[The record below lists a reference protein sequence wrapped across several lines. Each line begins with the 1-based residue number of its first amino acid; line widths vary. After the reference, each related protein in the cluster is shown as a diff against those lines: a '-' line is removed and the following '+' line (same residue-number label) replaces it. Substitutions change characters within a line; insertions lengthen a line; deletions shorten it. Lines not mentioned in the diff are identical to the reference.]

1 MRLSGAS
8 LVQSL
13 PNNDFRTVA
22 SGTQH
27 GFVGGAEII
36 HHGSSIVAKIVGE
49 PSGPVQPQPTDLLA
63 RRWPDTALV
72 TPITVPMN
80 PVMYPSDRD
89 REGTVPPQQ
98 KRERDM
104 TNEIREWDTNGLDAV
119 VRFLLVPIALSS
131 IALLVAM
138 AVGPNAASAKPKAPK
153 FHVTPDQVQVD
164 CVAGNGTFT
173 LDTGSGRYGCAGT
186 GGTLSCTAKGNC
198 TFTSNLPSL
207 TISRSTTIENL
218 VRGEAGAAG

>member
-1 MRLSGAS
+1 
-8 LVQSL
+8 
-13 PNNDFRTVA
+13 
-22 SGTQH
+22 
-27 GFVGGAEII
+27 
-36 HHGSSIVAKIVGE
+36 
-49 PSGPVQPQPTDLLA
+49 
-63 RRWPDTALV
+63 
-72 TPITVPMN
+72 
-80 PVMYPSDRD
+80 
-89 REGTVPPQQ
+89 
-98 KRERDM
+98 M

-153 FHVTPDQVQVD
+153 FHFTLDQVQVD

-198 TFTSNLPSL
+198 TFTSNLSSL
-207 TISRSTTIENL
+207 TISRNTTIENL